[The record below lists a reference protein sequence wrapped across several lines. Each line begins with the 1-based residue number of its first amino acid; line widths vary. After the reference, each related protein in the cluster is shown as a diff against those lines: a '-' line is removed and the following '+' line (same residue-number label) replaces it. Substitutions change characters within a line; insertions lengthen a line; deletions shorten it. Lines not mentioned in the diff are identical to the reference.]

1 MKKATITNAI
11 ILAISF
17 IALLML
23 ENFYDEKVTII
34 SSESV
39 TTPDNFFKN
48 GKYIA
53 MNEDGT
59 PSYTVVSPSMKQY
72 FDTEMIQLASPK
84 ILLFRN
90 KKPPTQIVSGFG
102 RVSYKTKNIKLN
114 DKVEMQFKEKED
126 ASKLILTTGEIYIYL
141 NEQLAVTEKN
151 VLIKKNISFLSG
163 KGMKSSLLKGEFV
176 LFEDTKGKYIE

>member
-1 MKKATITNAI
+1 MTKAKITNAI

-72 FDTEMIQLASPK
+72 FDTETIQLASPK

-102 RVSYKTKNIKLN
+102 RVSYKTKNIT
-114 DKVEMQFKEKED
+114 V
-126 ASKLILTTGEIYIYL
+126 LTYSFSVKITFLY
-141 NEQLAVTEKN
+141 
-151 VLIKKNISFLSG
+151 LIKFSINTLRISSNKFS
-163 KGMKSSLLKGEFV
+163 EIF
-176 LFEDTKGKYIE
+176 FEKPICI

>member
-59 PSYTVVSPSMKQY
+59 PSLSLITHLTLPTSPH
-72 FDTEMIQLASPK
+72 
-84 ILLFRN
+84 
-90 KKPPTQIVSGFG
+90 V
-102 RVSYKTKNIKLN
+102 
-114 DKVEMQFKEKED
+114 
-126 ASKLILTTGEIYIYL
+126 
-141 NEQLAVTEKN
+141 
-151 VLIKKNISFLSG
+151 
-163 KGMKSSLLKGEFV
+163 
-176 LFEDTKGKYIE
+176 

>member
-1 MKKATITNAI
+1 MTKTKITNAI
-11 ILAISF
+11 ILAVSF

-34 SSESV
+34 SSKSV

-72 FDTEMIQLASPK
+72 FNKELIQLASPK

-90 KKPPTQIVSGFG
+90 EKPPTQIVSGFG

-126 ASKLILTTGEIYIYL
+126 DSKLILTTDEIYIYL

-151 VLIKKNISFLSG
+151 VLIKKNNSFLRG
-163 KGMKSSLLKGEFV
+163 KGMKSSLLQGKFV